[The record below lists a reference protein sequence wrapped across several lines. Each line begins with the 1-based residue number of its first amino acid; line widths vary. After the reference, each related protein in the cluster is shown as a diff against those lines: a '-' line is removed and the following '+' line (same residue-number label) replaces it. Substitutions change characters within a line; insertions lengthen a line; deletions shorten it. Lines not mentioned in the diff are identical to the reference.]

1 MILYRKYI
9 SGIPSSV
16 KYTIHIR
23 EVAKLEILGLNT
35 ELTAGSSPQPF
46 SVVGYDQEG
55 HEFDTLDGLQIEW
68 LLGSRRNVAEFQK
81 KQNTGPN
88 SHIIPTGAGTGGVI
102 AFISDDI
109 YKDLQPAV
117 MQFSVKSPIE
127 FEPPNLVLLKHGKA
141 PITVCLINTIY
152 VNTIYSPT

>member
-1 MILYRKYI
+1 M
-9 SGIPSSV
+9 
-16 KYTIHIR
+16 
-23 EVAKLEILGLNT
+23 AKLEILGLNT

-46 SVVGYDQEG
+46 SVVGYDHEG

-68 LLGSRRNVAEFQK
+68 LLGSRRNVAEFIKEQK
-81 KQNTGPN
+81 HGPN

-109 YKDLQPAV
+109 YKNLQPAV

-141 PITVCLINTIY
+141 PIKVNLISTINKNTIY
-152 VNTIYSPT
+152 F